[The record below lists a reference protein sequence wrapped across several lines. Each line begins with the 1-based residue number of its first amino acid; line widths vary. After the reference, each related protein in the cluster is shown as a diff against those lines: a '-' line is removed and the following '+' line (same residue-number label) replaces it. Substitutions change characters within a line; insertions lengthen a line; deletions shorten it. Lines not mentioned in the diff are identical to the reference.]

1 MKAVVSLILYGVKL
15 PWRMKE
21 GDKPSPGKMHIVFH
35 ETSRVLRTIRRLK
48 PSHTLQMKNHPQ
60 PRLTSDCGSG
70 DWKDLMWTQSCAVTG
85 PDVGIQ
91 LRGS

>member
-1 MKAVVSLILYGVKL
+1 MGSSFLG
-15 PWRMKE
+15 RMKE

-35 ETSRVLRTIRRLK
+35 ETSRVLRTICRLK